1 MIYFVLDNYEDFAI
15 SSYDRYSAV
24 WFFTV
29 SYVSGPPRSAAISG

>member
-1 MIYFVLDNYEDFAI
+1 MIYFVLDIYEDFAI

-29 SYVSGPPRSAAISG
+29 SFMFPVLLDLQL